1 MLAIDENRKIVE
13 WTGVNSVMWEKGW
26 KKNQDNQMNKQ
37 VLSLLRKTIEIIIKH
52 VVVVL
57 VFTSNKKWMR
67 KLLHVHIHAVA
78 EICFENCI
86 RKIAKLKKTLNFP
99 QQKKINKFWEMF
111 SLNLSFWIC
120 WMQKACKYALKPVQ
134 PSFYS
139 IKWKTQRK
147 SEIDSRWIHLMFPTI
162 HTKQILVLLFSQSSP
177 LFWACNSNNSLLNWH
192 LAKVEM

>member
-1 MLAIDENRKIVE
+1 
-13 WTGVNSVMWEKGW
+13 MWEKGW
-26 KKNQDNQMNKQ
+26 KNQDNQTNKQ

-57 VFTSNKKWMR
+57 VFTSNNKKKDAKIVTWT
-67 KLLHVHIHAVA
+67 HAVA

-99 QQKKINKFWEMF
+99 EQQKIHKFWEMF

-134 PSFYS
+134 PSVYS
-139 IKWKTQRK
+139 ISWKTQRK
-147 SEIDSRWIHLMFPTI
+147 SEIDSLWIHLMFPTI

-177 LFWACNSNNSLLNWH
+177 LFWVCNSNNSLLNWH